1 MFEENPC
8 RWNLFEVFQI
18 DRSVTDLKALRERVG
33 DTRDL
38 WKHHDGKVT
47 LRSGEVHEIEEAR
60 LNDLAG
66 RLFNPLLRLQEEQF
80 AHQFHSF
87 AGDDEL
93 LGAVKALAQEA
104 APLPAPTVASAVLVS
119 AIGPLLP
126 TLSPPRLEDNLPWP
140 DPPAPLPVEREKLED
155 AILRDC

>member
-18 DRSVTDLKALRERVG
+18 DRSETNKRAILHRVS

-38 WKHHDGKVT
+38 WKHHEEIVV
-47 LRSGEVHEIEEAR
+47 LRNGERRPTEEAR
-60 LNDLAG
+60 LNELEG
-66 RLFNPLLRLQEEQF
+66 RLNNPLQRLKDEQL

-87 AGDDEL
+87 AGDEEL
-93 LGAVKALAQEA
+93 Q
-104 APLPAPTVASAVLVS
+104 SAVMRLTEAVVPAQTPSVAGAALVS

-126 TLSPPRLEDNLPWP
+126 SISPPRMEDNLAWP
-140 DPPAPLPVEREKLED
+140 DPPAAFQVEQESLQD